1 MSIKVVM
8 LKSGEDVIA
17 DVKEIYVDDNVVGYQ
32 IENPYIV
39 RLWEKETILLQEE
52 TNQKGKEA
60 NQVLGYDIYFG
71 PWAPL
76 SVDKKF
82 IIPADWVVTIYEPH
96 NDVKKS
102 YNNKME
108 EINER
113 SSSSIN

>member
-32 IENPYIV
+32 INRPYIV
-39 RLWEKETILLQEE
+39 KLFEKQQMLLNENVEE
-52 TNQKGKEA
+52 N
-60 NQVLGYDIYFG
+60 LGYDILFT

-76 SVDKKF
+76 SADKTF
-82 IIPADWVVTIYEPH
+82 IIPAEWVVTIYEPH
-96 NDVKKS
+96 DDVKKS

-108 EINER
+108 ETNER
-113 SSSSIN
+113 SSSAISE

>member
-17 DVKEIYVDDNVVGYQ
+17 DVKEVYIDTNVVGYQ

-39 RLWEKETILLQEE
+39 RLLDKIPSLDGEKIATLEW
-52 TNQKGKEA
+52 
-60 NQVLGYDIYFG
+60 DIFFS

-96 NDVKKS
+96 TDVKNS
-102 YNNKME
+102 YVNKME
-108 EINER
+108 INDEC
-113 SSSSIN
+113 SSGTID